1 MNFFNPTSLYKEL
14 VLLQEIEKDQSITQK
29 ELGSIIGAAPSMV
42 NVYIDEL
49 EKKGYMI
56 REYKSVKTVD
66 YKITASGVKRKN
78 YLLIVYMMEL
88 LSLYQLAKSNVE
100 EFLVKLE
107 KKGYKNLLLYGAGE
121 VAETIIAVI
130 RDRDNDNLNI
140 LAVVDDDKEKH
151 GEEILGFKII
161 SIEDIKKYSHDAVVI
176 TSYTFEE
183 DIAGR
188 LEAVEYDMNRVEKFF
203 GVGDE
208 DECMKDI

>member
-14 VLLQEIEKDQSITQK
+14 TLLQEIEKDYSITQK
-29 ELGSIIGAAPSMV
+29 KLGNIIGAAPSMV

-49 EKKGYMI
+49 EKNGYMV
-56 REYKSVKTVD
+56 REYKSAKTVN

-78 YLLIVYMMEL
+78 YLLIVYMREL
-88 LSLYQLAKSNVE
+88 LSLYHLAKNNVE
-100 EFLVKLE
+100 EFLVNLE
-107 KKGYKNLLLYGAGE
+107 KKGYRDLLLYGAGE

-140 LAVVDDDKEKH
+140 LAVIDDDKEKQ
-151 GEEILGFKII
+151 GEEILGFRII
-161 SIEDIKKYSHDAVVI
+161 SIEDINQYSHDAVVV

-183 DIAGR
+183 DIVGR
-188 LEAVEYDMNRVEKFF
+188 LKDLGYDMNRVERFF

-208 DECMKDI
+208 DGCMKDM